1 MPGTA
6 YWHTA
11 VAEVNPLS
19 INGLWN
25 PLSKIDKDTPIVT
38 AGSCF
43 AQHIGMALA
52 KAGYNWLITEPAPRL
67 VPRQLYKKYGYGIF
81 SFRTGN
87 IYTVALLKQWLSWAL
102 NKEEMPEEIWEE
114 NGRFYDP
121 FRPNIEPTGFASPE
135 ELFSLR
141 QSTLAAI
148 QRAAKEAGLWIFT
161 LGLTEAWG
169 NSAGGYYYP
178 ICPGTV
184 AGHFESLSHTFH
196 NFRYAEIYNDIIESF
211 TMIRNINENI
221 KFILTVSPV
230 PLTASAS
237 GNHVLVANEYSKS
250 TLRAVA
256 EDVKHDMDNVDY
268 FPAYEI
274 VTGFPFRGLFFEPNL
289 RSVSSHGVEFVMK
302 SFFGSLYNKF
312 PSDPT
317 EEKTLMEA
325 TAFRQGDDIA
335 CEEALLKAFREKI
348 I

>member
-1 MPGTA
+1 MPDIA
-6 YWHTA
+6 YWRTA
-11 VAEVNPLS
+11 IADVNPLS
-19 INGLWN
+19 IHNLWN
-25 PLSKIDKDTPIVT
+25 PLFKIERDTQIIT

-43 AQHIGMALA
+43 AQHIGIALA
-52 KAGYNWLITEPAPRL
+52 KAGYNWLVTEPAPRL
-67 VPRQLYKKYGYGIF
+67 VPRQLHKKYGYGIF

-87 IYTVALLKQWLSWAL
+87 IYTAALLKQWLSWAL
-102 NKEEMPEEIWEE
+102 NKEEMPKEIWEE

-121 FRPNIEPTGFASPE
+121 FRPIIEPTGFASPE

-148 QRAAKEAGLWIFT
+148 QHAIKDAGLWIFT
-161 LGLTEAWG
+161 LGLTEAWR
-169 NSAGGYYYP
+169 NSDQGYFYP
-178 ICPGTV
+178 MCPGTI
-184 AGHFESLSHTFH
+184 AGCFEPLTHTFH
-196 NFRYAEIYNDIIESF
+196 NFRYAEIYNDIFESF

-256 EDVKHDMDNVDY
+256 EDVMHDMDNVDY

-274 VTGFPFRGLFFEPNL
+274 ITGFPFRGLFFEPNL

-302 SFFGSLYNKF
+302 SFFGGLNKNF
-312 PSDPT
+312 SPNQT
-317 EEKTLMEA
+317 EEKILAKEA
-325 TAFRQGDDIA
+325 VIRQSDDDVA
-335 CEEALLKAFREKI
+335 CEDALLEAFGKK
-348 I
+348 